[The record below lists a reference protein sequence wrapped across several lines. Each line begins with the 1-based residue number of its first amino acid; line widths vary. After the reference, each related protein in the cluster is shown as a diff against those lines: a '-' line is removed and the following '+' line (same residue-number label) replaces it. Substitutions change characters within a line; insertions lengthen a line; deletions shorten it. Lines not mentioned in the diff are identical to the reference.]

1 MVFIRPNNSSKDYS
15 YIRNFIDTCTS
26 GNYVPQHGNCFHLN
40 PRIRL
45 QSICRACL
53 HFCRLVCSMARYC
66 NAQLRIRFSN
76 KVDRLYSVCCSLCSL
91 LKLIYC
97 YVHRGF
103 RSVVGIIS
111 RPIWAHLCYFL
122 VLSFAGTLILQWTHM
137 RNEQNVN
144 PLDAFFTAVSATTV
158 SSLGSIPMQDFS
170 HFQLMLITLLMSVGG
185 EVFTS
190 MLCLHLRRF
199 LLRRGNLQSKEFQR
213 NESVDGIPQT
223 VIVVYTQFE
232 LTETIGNGSSVKCHG
247 EQTEVAGDDTTSID
261 YEMDLSYLGLLALFY
276 MVTVQLVGILLISL
290 YYSFSGHNKQVLKRA
305 GLNIP
310 IFTVFTV
317 VSSFA
322 NCGFTPLNDNMM
334 SFRKD
339 PLTLFVI
346 GVVILLGNKLYAPA
360 LWALVW
366 ISRRLSRDKKKQK
379 MQENIL
385 NKGWKIYEHIF
396 PGRLSFWLV
405 ISNMGMLAGGSI
417 ALCLMQWREEI
428 FEGLEGQHKVAVSL
442 FQSLSVRHAGEN
454 VVNPGL
460 IHPAVVLLY
469 IILMYIP
476 AYPLYCSSEDEHC
489 GKIEVDKR
497 VLKDATYILI
507 PVFVLCITERDKVV
521 SDPLNFKILNIV
533 FEVVSGYG
541 NVGMSIG
548 YSCALLG
555 RIGEGQDP
563 CTDVGISLSAK
574 FSAVGKLIIITVM
587 LFGRLKTIRKSPHSC
602 NWLY

>member
-1 MVFIRPNNSSKDYS
+1 
-15 YIRNFIDTCTS
+15 
-26 GNYVPQHGNCFHLN
+26 
-40 PRIRL
+40 
-45 QSICRACL
+45 
-53 HFCRLVCSMARYC
+53 MARYC

-91 LKLIYC
+91 LRLICC
-97 YVHRGF
+97 YAHKGF
-103 RSVVGIIS
+103 RSVVDVIS

-122 VLSFAGTLILQWTHM
+122 VLSFAGTWILQWIPM
-137 RNEQNVN
+137 RNGKNVN

-170 HFQLMLITLLMSVGG
+170 HFQLILITLLMFVGG

-199 LLRRGNLQSKEFQR
+199 LLRRRNLQSKGFQR

-223 VIVVYTQFE
+223 VIVLHTQIE
-232 LTETIGNGSSVKCHG
+232 LTETVGNGSSVKYHG
-247 EQTEVAGDDTTSID
+247 EQTEVAGHDSTSID
-261 YEMDLSYLGLLALFY
+261 YEMALSYLGFLALLY
-276 MVTVQLVGILLISL
+276 MVAVQLAGILLIT
-290 YYSFSGHNKQVLKRA
+290 FSYCFSDHNKQVLKRA

-339 PLTLFVI
+339 RLTLFII

-366 ISRRLSRDKKKQK
+366 MFTRLSRDEKKQK
-379 MQENIL
+379 THENIL
-385 NKGWKIYEHIF
+385 NNGWKTYEHIF

-405 ISNMGMLAGGSI
+405 VSNMAMLTGGSI
-417 ALCLMQWREEI
+417 VLCLMQWHEDI
-428 FEGLEGQHKVAVSL
+428 FEGLDVQHKVAVSL

-476 AYPLYCSSEDEHC
+476 AYPLYCKSEDEHC
-489 GKIEVDKR
+489 SKIEVDKR
-497 VLKDATYILI
+497 VLKDATYLLI
-507 PVFVLCITERDKVV
+507 PVFLLCITERDKVV

-555 RIGEGQDP
+555 RIGERQDS
-563 CTDVGISLSAK
+563 CTDVGLSLSAK
-574 FSAVGKLIIITVM
+574 FSAVGKLIIIIVM
-587 LFGRLKTIRKSPHSC
+587 LFGRLKTIRKSPQSC
-602 NWLY
+602 NGLY